1 LIKDLDVE
9 MEKRNVAS
17 IIVFGDSTVGNPDLR
32 YAAGTSLARGGI
44 FLKRRSNDPTL
55 IVSNIDV
62 GSARQ
67 GKIRNIKTY
76 SDFGYERI
84 ASKYDR
90 DEARIRFYQK
100 IMKDEGLHGP
110 TVLAGRNDVSNTLHT
125 IDALRRKGVRIIGE
139 KSPTIIETARE
150 TKDRW
155 EIERL
160 RVLGKKT
167 VCVVEDT
174 LRFLRGAK
182 VSGKR
187 VSYKSKPMSVGMV
200 KKVIGRS
207 LSEQNLVAPE
217 DTIFAP
223 GRGGSD
229 PHYRGQDADIVR
241 AGEPIVFDIFP
252 SEPDGYWHDLT
263 RTYLFGSPPN
273 KVKEMYDAVLE
284 VQTSALDM
292 VKEQVPCKEMMA
304 SACKSFERKGYPTAR
319 QVVKGNKEARTRG
332 FMHGLGHGVGLT
344 IGERPYLSLYGKDHL
359 RKGSVVTIEPGL
371 YEPRWGGVRIEDI
384 VVVGSPSENLTPLSK
399 DIEL

>member
-1 LIKDLDVE
+1 
-9 MEKRNVAS
+9 MEKTNVGS

-32 YAAGTSLARGGI
+32 YVTGTSLPRGGI
-44 FLKRRSNDPTL
+44 FLKRRSNDPTI

-67 GKIRNIKTY
+67 GKVRNIKTY
-76 SDFGYERI
+76 SDYGYERI

-90 DEARIRFYQK
+90 DEARIRFYLK
-100 IMKDEGLHGP
+100 IIKDEGLHGP
-110 TVLAGRNDVSNTLHT
+110 TILAGRNDVSNTLHM
-125 IDALRRKGVRIIGE
+125 IYGLRRRGAKVIGE
-139 KSPTIIETARE
+139 KSSTIIETARE

-160 RVLGKKT
+160 KLLGKKT
-167 VCVVEDT
+167 IHVVEDT

-182 VSGKR
+182 VNGKK
-187 VSYKSKPMSVGMV
+187 VSYKSRPLRVGTV

-223 GRGGSD
+223 GRRSSD
-229 PHYRGQDADIVR
+229 PHYRGEDEDVVR

-252 SEPDGYWHDLT
+252 SEPDGYWHDCT
-263 RTYLFGSPPN
+263 RTYLFGSAPR

-292 VKEQVPCKEMMA
+292 VREQASCSELMIQVCKL
-304 SACKSFERKGYPTAR
+304 FEKKGYPTAR
-319 QVVKGNKEARTRG
+319 LLAKGNKEARVRG

-344 IGERPYLSLYGKDHL
+344 IGERPYLSLFGKERL

-384 VVVGSPSENLTPLSK
+384 VVVDSPSENITPLSK

>member
-9 MEKRNVAS
+9 MEKRNVDS
-17 IIVFGDSTVGNPDLR
+17 ILVFGDSTVGNPELR
-32 YAAGTSLARGGI
+32 YVAGTSLARGGI
-44 FLKRRSNDPTL
+44 FLKRRSHDPTL

-67 GKIRNIKTY
+67 GKVRNIKTY
-76 SDFGYERI
+76 SDYGYERI

-100 IMKDEGLHGP
+100 IFKDEGTHGQ
-110 TVLAGRNDVSNTLHT
+110 TILAGRNDVSNTLDM
-125 IDALRRKGVRIIGE
+125 IDALRRKGLKIVGE

-160 RVLGKKT
+160 KLLGKKT
-167 VCVVEDT
+167 TRVVEET
-174 LRFLRGAK
+174 LRFLRGTK
-182 VSGKR
+182 VVGKR
-187 VSYKSKPMSVGMV
+187 VAYKSKPLSVGTV
-200 KKVIGRS
+200 RKVIGRL
-207 LSEQNLVAPE
+207 LSEENLVAPE

-223 GRGGSD
+223 GRGSSD
-229 PHYRGQDADIVR
+229 PHYRGDDEDIVR

-252 SEPDGYWHDLT
+252 SEPDGYWHDCT
-263 RTYLFGSPPN
+263 RTYLFGSTPK

-284 VQTSALDM
+284 VQNSSLDM
-292 VKEQVPCKEMMA
+292 VREQVACRDMMMN
-304 SACKSFERKGYPTAR
+304 ACKIFEKKGYPTAR
-319 QVVKGNKEARTRG
+319 QIVNGSKEARVRG

-344 IGERPYLSLYGKDHL
+344 IGERPYLSLYGKDRL
-359 RKGSVVTIEPGL
+359 KKGSVVTIEPGL

-384 VVVGSPSENLTPLSK
+384 VIVGSPSENITPLSK

>member
-1 LIKDLDVE
+1 
-9 MEKRNVAS
+9 M
-17 IIVFGDSTVGNPDLR
+17 
-32 YAAGTSLARGGI
+32 
-44 FLKRRSNDPTL
+44 
-55 IVSNIDV
+55 
-62 GSARQ
+62 
-67 GKIRNIKTY
+67 
-76 SDFGYERI
+76 
-84 ASKYDR
+84 
-90 DEARIRFYQK
+90 
-100 IMKDEGLHGP
+100 
-110 TVLAGRNDVSNTLHT
+110 
-125 IDALRRKGVRIIGE
+125 IDALRRKGVKITGE

-160 RVLGKKT
+160 RVLGKRT
-167 VCVVEDT
+167 IRVVEDT

-182 VSGKR
+182 VNGKR
-187 VSYKSKPMSVGMV
+187 VSYKSKPLSVGTV

-223 GRGGSD
+223 GRRSSD
-229 PHYRGQDADIVR
+229 PHYRGEDEDIVR

-263 RTYLFGSPPN
+263 RTYMFGSAP
-273 KVKEMYDAVLE
+273 KKIKEMYDAVLE

-304 SACKSFERKGYPTAR
+304 SACKIFERKGYPTAR
-319 QVVKGNKEARTRG
+319 QLVKGNKEARTHG

-344 IGERPYLSLYGKDHL
+344 IGERPYLSLYGKDNL

-371 YEPRWGGVRIEDI
+371 YEPKWGGVRIEDI
-384 VVVGSPSENLTPLSK
+384 VVVGSPSENITPLSK

>member
-1 LIKDLDVE
+1 
-9 MEKRNVAS
+9 MEKRNVDS

-44 FLKRRSNDPTL
+44 FLKRRSKDPTL

-67 GKIRNIKTY
+67 GKVRNIKTY

-84 ASKYDR
+84 ATKYER

-100 IMKDEGLHGP
+100 IMKDQGLHG
-110 TVLAGRNDVSNTLHT
+110 TTILTGRNDVSNTLHM
-125 IDALRRKGVRIIGE
+125 IDSLRRRGVKIIGE

-167 VCVVEDT
+167 VRVVEDT
-174 LRFLRGAK
+174 LRFLRGTK
-182 VSGKR
+182 INGRR
-187 VSYKSKPMSVGMV
+187 VSYRSRTLSVGMV

-229 PHYRGQDADIVR
+229 PHYRGEDEDIVR

-263 RTYLFGSPPN
+263 RTYLFGSVPK
-273 KVKEMYDAVLE
+273 KVKEMYDAVLD

-304 SACKSFERKGYPTAR
+304 SACSIFEGKGYPTAR

-371 YEPRWGGVRIEDI
+371 YEPKWGGVRIEDI

>member
-9 MEKRNVAS
+9 MERRNIDS

-32 YAAGTSLARGGI
+32 YVAGTSLPRGGI
-44 FLKRRSNDPTL
+44 FLKRRSHDPTL
-55 IVSNIDV
+55 VVSNIDV

-67 GKIRNIKTY
+67 GKVRSIKTY
-76 SDFGYERI
+76 SDYGYELI
-84 ASKYDR
+84 ASKYER

-100 IMKDEGLHGP
+100 IIKDEGLRGP
-110 TVLAGRNDVSNTLHT
+110 TILAGRNDVSNTLHM
-125 IDALRRKGVRIIGE
+125 IDALRKKGVSITGE
-139 KSPTIIETARE
+139 KSPTIVETARE

-160 RVLGKKT
+160 KVLGKKT
-167 VCVVEDT
+167 IRVVEET
-174 LRFLRGAK
+174 LRFLRGAR
-182 VSGKR
+182 VTGKR
-187 VSYKSKPMSVGMV
+187 VSYKSKSLNAGMV
-200 KKVIGRS
+200 KRVIGRA

-223 GRGGSD
+223 GRGSSD
-229 PHYRGQDADIVR
+229 PHYMGREEDVVR

-252 SEPDGYWHDLT
+252 SEPDGYWHDCT
-263 RTYLFGSPPN
+263 RTYLFGSLPT

-292 VKEQVPCKEMMA
+292 VKEQVPCKDMM
-304 SACKSFERKGYPTAR
+304 SNACKIFERKGYPTAR
-319 QVVKGNKEARTRG
+319 QLVKGNKEARTCG

-371 YEPRWGGVRIEDI
+371 YEPRWGGVRIEDT
-384 VVVGSPSENLTPLSK
+384 VVVGSPSLNITPLSK

>member
-9 MEKRNVAS
+9 MEKRNVGS

-84 ASKYDR
+84 AGKYDR

-100 IMKDEGLHGP
+100 IIKDEGLHGP
-110 TVLAGRNDVSNTLHT
+110 TVLAGRNDVSNTLHM
-125 IDALRRKGVRIIGE
+125 IDALRRIGVRIIGE
-139 KSPTIIETARE
+139 KSPTIMETTRE
-150 TKDRW
+150 TKERW

-167 VCVVEDT
+167 VRVVEDT

-229 PHYRGQDADIVR
+229 PHYRGEDADIVR

-263 RTYLFGSPPN
+263 RTYLFGSPPS

-319 QVVKGNKEARTRG
+319 QIVKGNKEARTRG

>member
-1 LIKDLDVE
+1 
-9 MEKRNVAS
+9 MEKRNVGS

-32 YAAGTSLARGGI
+32 YIAGTSLPRGGI
-44 FLKRRSNDPTL
+44 FLKRGSNDPTR

-67 GKIRNIKTY
+67 GKVRNIKTY

-84 ASKYDR
+84 ASKYDQ
-90 DEARIRFYQK
+90 DEARIRFYRK
-100 IMKDEGLHGP
+100 IMKEEGLHGS
-110 TVLAGRNDVSNTLHT
+110 TILAGRNDVSNTLHM
-125 IDALRRKGVRIIGE
+125 IDALRRKGVKITGE

-167 VCVVEDT
+167 IRVVEDT
-174 LRFLRGAK
+174 LRFLRGARIN
-182 VSGKR
+182 GRR
-187 VSYKSKPMSVGMV
+187 VSYKSKPLSVGAV

-223 GRGGSD
+223 GRRSSD
-229 PHYRGQDADIVR
+229 PHYRGEDEDVIR

-252 SEPDGYWHDLT
+252 SEPDGYWHDCT
-263 RTYLFGSPPN
+263 RTYSFGSAPK

-292 VKEQVPCKEMMA
+292 VKEQVPCNEMMA
-304 SACKSFERKGYPTAR
+304 NACKTLEMKGYPTAR
-319 QVVKGNKEARTRG
+319 QLVKGSKEAPTRG
-332 FMHGLGHGVGLT
+332 VMHGLGHGVGLT
-344 IGERPYLSLYGKDHL
+344 IGERPYLSLYGREHL
-359 RKGSVVTIEPGL
+359 RKGSVVTSEPGL
-371 YEPRWGGVRIEDI
+371 YEPQGGGVWREDS
-384 VVVGSPSENLTPLSK
+384 VVVGSATESY
-399 DIEL
+399 

>member
-9 MEKRNVAS
+9 MEKRNVDS
-17 IIVFGDSTVGNPDLR
+17 IVVFGDSTVGNPDLR

-67 GKIRNIKTY
+67 GKVRNIKTY

-84 ASKYDR
+84 ASKYER

-100 IMKDEGLHGP
+100 IMKDEGLHGS
-110 TVLAGRNDVSNTLHT
+110 TILTGRNDVSNTLHM
-125 IDALRRKGVRIIGE
+125 IDALRRRAVKIIGE

-167 VCVVEDT
+167 ARVVEDT
-174 LRFLRGAK
+174 LRFLRSAK
-182 VSGKR
+182 VNGKR
-187 VSYKSKPMSVGMV
+187 VSYKSKPLSVGAV

-229 PHYRGQDADIVR
+229 PHYRGEDADIVR

-263 RTYLFGSPPN
+263 RTYLFGSTPR

-304 SACKSFERKGYPTAR
+304 TACKTFEKKGYPTAR
-319 QVVKGNKEARTRG
+319 QLVQGNKDARTRG

-359 RKGSVVTIEPGL
+359 RKWSVVTIEPGL